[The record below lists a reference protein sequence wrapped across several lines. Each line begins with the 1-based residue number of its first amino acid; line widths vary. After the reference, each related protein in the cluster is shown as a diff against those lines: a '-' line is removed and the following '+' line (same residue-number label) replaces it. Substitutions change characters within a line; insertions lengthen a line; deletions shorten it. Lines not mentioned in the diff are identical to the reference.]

1 MGMFNDRCMV
11 TGTCLYDVTAILLR
25 EQADG
30 SFRPCSLP
38 VEATWDSYGGV
49 EVRQEPN
56 HLRHLANGL
65 VAAFQSGQLLVNFEA
80 CYRDAFVA
88 GDDAPT
94 IFGKTVAAAEM
105 DSIDDGR
112 NVQLLGARFRVA
124 MIATPV
130 ARALASPSAVA
141 EILEP
146 LRTLDWEGGAAILY
160 RGHHDL
166 GRDRG
171 VRTLADLQAA
181 LDHRGIKW
189 TSSGTST
196 TQFSR
201 EQERLA
207 LQEALKR
214 FIEDLPIRNG
224 LLQYAREKYFSEL
237 TIEDILGTEWLEWE

>member
-11 TGTCLYDVTAILLR
+11 TGACLYDVTAILLR
-25 EQADG
+25 EQDDG

-38 VEATWDSYGGV
+38 VEATWDNYGSV

-56 HLRHLANGL
+56 HLRHLAKGL
-65 VAAFQSGQLLVNFEA
+65 VSAFQSGQLLVNFEA
-80 CYRDAFVA
+80 CYREAFVA
-88 GDDAPT
+88 SDNAGT

-105 DSIDDGR
+105 DSIDSGR
-112 NVQLLGARFRVA
+112 NVQLSGARFRVA

-130 ARALASPSAVA
+130 ARALASTGAIAQV
-141 EILEP
+141 LEP
-146 LRTLDWEGGAAILY
+146 MRTLDWEGGAALLY
-160 RGHHDL
+160 RGHDNLVHDHDL
-166 GRDRG
+166 QAL
-171 VRTLADLQAA
+171 VRLQAA

-201 EQERLA
+201 EEERLA

-214 FIEDLPIRNG
+214 FMEDLPVRKG
-224 LLQYAREKYFSEL
+224 LLQYAHQEYCGDL
-237 TIEDILGTEWLEWE
+237 TIEDILGREWFEWE

>member
-25 EQADG
+25 EQVDG

-38 VEATWDSYGGV
+38 VEATWDNYGGV

-56 HLRHLANGL
+56 HLRHLGSGL

-80 CYRDAFVA
+80 CCRDAFVA
-88 GDDAPT
+88 GDAART

-105 DSIDDGR
+105 DSIDDAR
-112 NVQLLGARFRVA
+112 NVQLSGARFRVA
-124 MIATPV
+124 MIATQV
-130 ARALASPSAVA
+130 ARALALPSAVPQV
-141 EILEP
+141 LEP
-146 LRTLDWEGGAAILY
+146 MRILDWERGAAILY
-160 RGHHDL
+160 REHDEL
-166 GRDRG
+166 RRDRD

-214 FIEDLPIRNG
+214 FMEDLPIRNG
-224 LLQYAREKYFSEL
+224 LLQYAHQEYFSDL
-237 TIEDILGTEWLEWE
+237 TIEDILGTEWFEWE